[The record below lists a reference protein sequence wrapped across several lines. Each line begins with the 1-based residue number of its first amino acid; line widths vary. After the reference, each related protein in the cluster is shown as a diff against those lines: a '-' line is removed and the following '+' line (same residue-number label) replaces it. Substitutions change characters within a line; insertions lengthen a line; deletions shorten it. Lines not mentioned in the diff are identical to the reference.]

1 MIIVHGGPASQPS
14 RAVFWTC
21 LLKAIPFR
29 IVPPDYLNT
38 APLESLNPRKQVPVL
53 EDGEF
58 ALFEMAAIMIYLCE
72 KYGGDDMLPKTVE
85 ARARVHQYLHMH
97 HSLSRSATMKLMAP
111 HVTVAFREGLETKMA
126 RDEANDSVMDPMQR
140 TMLLA
145 ALADPEMLT
154 NGRRTA
160 ALISRVIEKSYFS
173 DGDVFLVGNRPTI
186 ADIACY
192 SELAQLRWAGLFDF
206 EGFEKINRWFE
217 IMAELPYHDT
227 IHQYNVALGDILA
240 VPNTAENFA
249 AATQAGMQALAELGI
264 PVENS

>member
-1 MIIVHGGPASQPS
+1 
-14 RAVFWTC
+14 
-21 LLKAIPFR
+21 
-29 IVPPDYLNT
+29 
-38 APLESLNPRKQVPVL
+38 
-53 EDGEF
+53 
-58 ALFEMAAIMIYLCE
+58 
-72 KYGGDDMLPKTVE
+72 
-85 ARARVHQYLHMH
+85 
-97 HSLSRSATMKLMAP
+97 MKLMAP